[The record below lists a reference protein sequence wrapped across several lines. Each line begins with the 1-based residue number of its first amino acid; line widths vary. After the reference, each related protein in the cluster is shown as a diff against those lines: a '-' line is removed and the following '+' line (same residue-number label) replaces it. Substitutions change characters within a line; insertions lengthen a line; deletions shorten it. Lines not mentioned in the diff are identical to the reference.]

1 MSDLVSILIVLTAIG
16 IVSYKRYNLQTS
28 FIAVGI
34 TLAITT
40 IFGSTGFVSWII
52 FAAIAVPLSYEPFRK
67 EVLSTKLL
75 AFYKSVSPEMSQTEQ
90 EAIDAGTVWW
100 DGDLFSGKPEWQKL
114 HAIAK
119 PKLTA
124 DEQAFLDGPCDT
136 VSAMVDEWQIN
147 HVDADL
153 PDEIW
158 AYLKEHKFFAMI
170 IEKKYGGLEFSAYA
184 QSRILQKLAG
194 ISAVLSST
202 VGVPNSLGPGELL
215 QHYGTKEQ
223 QDHYLPRLA
232 AGDEIPCFALTSPE
246 AGSDAG
252 AIPDQGIIKKGMFN
266 GEEVLGM
273 SLTFNKRYITLAPVA
288 TVVGLA
294 FKLYDPE
301 GLLGE
306 QKDLGITCAL
316 IPRDTEGLKIGR
328 RHFPLNVPFHN
339 GPLQGEDMFVPLSYI
354 IGGEQMAGKGWRMLM
369 ECLSV
374 GRCITLP
381 SSAAGGAKQLALAT
395 GAYSRIRRQFRLPIG
410 QMEGVEEMLARIGG
424 NAYLMDAVTSFSTA
438 GVDLGQKPSVISAI
452 CKYHLTEKMRVA
464 VNDAMDIHGGKGIC
478 LGPNNYLGR
487 AYQGT
492 PISITVEGA
501 NILTRNMMI
510 FGQGAMRCHPYVL
523 DEIYAAQIED
533 KKEQLVAFDKAVWG
547 HIGFAFSNAI
557 RSVWFALSG
566 NLTSSTPFKDS
577 TSKYYRALQGYSSN
591 LALLTDISMGVLGGS
606 LKRRE
611 RLSARLG
618 DVLSHLYLA
627 SAVLKRYDEQGRI
640 KEDLPFVDWAMQDS
654 LRQIDVAIDDFI
666 RNFPVKPVAW
676 VLRAMVQPFGKRFD
690 KPSDVIEHKIA
701 HILQNPCSARTRL
714 GEGQYLARI
723 EGSLFGDL
731 EQTLE
736 NMIKV
741 EPIFDRVCKAL
752 GEKLP
757 MTQLDLLADKAVAAN
772 IISEEEASLLR
783 ETEAGRLRTI
793 NVDDFDPKE
802 LLMST
807 SEKVQKPAARKRS
820 AAAAKS
826 TKTAKTTKAT
836 KATKSAKAD
845 AA

>member
-1 MSDLVSILIVLTAIG
+1 MSDLVWVLIVLATVCVVA
-16 IVSYKRYNLQTS
+16 YKRYSLQNS
-28 FIAVGI
+28 
-34 TLAITT
+34 LAIVAASLVIAT
-40 IFGSTGFVSWII
+40 IFGSLGIISWLV
-52 FAAIAVPLSYEPFRK
+52 FAIIAVPLAYEPIRK
-67 EVLSTKLL
+67 DIITKKLL
-75 AFYKSVSPEMSQTEQ
+75 AFYKKVSPEMSQTEQ

-100 DGDLFSGKPEWQKL
+100 DGELFSGKPDWQKL
-114 HAIAK
+114 HAIAQ
-119 PKLTA
+119 PKLSA
-124 DEQAFLDGPCDT
+124 EEQAFLDGPCET
-136 VSAMVDEWQIN
+136 VCAMVDEWQIN

-158 AYLKEHKFFAMI
+158 NYLKEHKFFAMI
-170 IEKKYGGLEFSAYA
+170 IEKKYGGLEYSAYA
-184 QSRILQKLAG
+184 QSRVLQKLAG
-194 ISAVLSST
+194 VSAVLSST

-215 QHYGTKEQ
+215 QHYGTPEQ
-223 QDHYLPRLA
+223 RDYYLPRLA

-252 AIPDQGIIKKGMFN
+252 AIPDQGIIKKGMFE
-266 GEEVLGM
+266 GKEVLGM

-294 FKLYDPE
+294 FKLYDPD
-301 GLLGE
+301 GLLSDK
-306 QKDLGITCAL
+306 KDLGITCAL
-316 IPRDTEGLKIGR
+316 IPRDTKGLQIGR

-339 GPLQGEDMFVPLSYI
+339 GPVKGEDVFVPLSYI
-354 IGGEQMAGKGWRMLM
+354 IGGEEMAGKGWRMLM

-381 SSAAGGAKQLALAT
+381 SSAAGGAKQLAMAT
-395 GAYSRIRRQFRLPIG
+395 GAYARIRRQFRLPIG

-438 GVDLGQKPSVISAI
+438 GVDLGEKPSVISAI
-452 CKYHLTEKMRVA
+452 CKYHLTEKMRTA
-464 VNDAMDIHGGKGIC
+464 VNDSMDVHGGKGIC

-523 DEIYAAQIED
+523 DEIYAAQKED
-533 KKEQLVAFDKAVWG
+533 KNEQLDAFDKAVWG
-547 HIGFAFSNAI
+547 HIGFAFGNTL
-557 RSVWFALSG
+557 RSLWFGLSK
-566 NLTSSTPFKDS
+566 NRLSATPFKDE
-577 TSKYYRALQGYSSN
+577 TSKYYRALQGYSAN

-618 DVLSHLYLA
+618 DILSHLYLC
-627 SAVLKRYDEQGRI
+627 SAVLKRYDEQGRLQ
-640 KEDLPFVDWAMQDS
+640 EDLPFVHWAMQDS
-654 LRQIDVAIDDFI
+654 LHQIDVAIDDFI
-666 RNFPVKPVAW
+666 RNFPVAPVAW
-676 VLRAMVQPFGKRFD
+676 TLRVLVQPFGKRFD
-690 KPSDVIEHKIA
+690 KPSDEIEHEIA
-701 HILQNPCSARTRL
+701 HILQNPCSARSRI
-714 GEGQYLARI
+714 GDGQYLTRV

-731 EQTLE
+731 EQTLD
-736 NMIKV
+736 NVIKT
-741 EPIFDRVCKAL
+741 EPIFDRICKAL

-757 MTQLDLLADKAVAAN
+757 MTQLDKLADKALAAN
-772 IISEEEASLLR
+772 LISDEEASLLR

-793 NVDDFDPKE
+793 NVDDFSPEE

-807 SEKVQKPAARKRS
+807 SEKLKKKASPRKK
-820 AAAAKS
+820 AAK
-826 TKTAKTTKAT
+826 
-836 KATKSAKAD
+836 